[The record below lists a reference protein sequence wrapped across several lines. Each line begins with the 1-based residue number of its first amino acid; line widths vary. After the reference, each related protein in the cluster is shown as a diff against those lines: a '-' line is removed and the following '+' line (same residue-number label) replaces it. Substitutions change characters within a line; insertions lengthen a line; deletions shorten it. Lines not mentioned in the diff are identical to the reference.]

1 MDIVPIYDEK
11 LVLPLMLNFSLSLIS
26 KREHAVI
33 KILDTISLKEIIL
46 HLKNPVIFVLIF
58 FNEMLVNTVRYC
70 SFRFVSFN
78 FDPSVALL

>member
-46 HLKNPVIFVLIF
+46 HLTNPVIFVLM

>member
-46 HLKNPVIFVLIF
+46 HLTNPVIFVLM

-78 FDPSVALL
+78 FEPSVALL